1 MFMKIQIPKGR
12 ISVRIYPH
20 FEGLCI
26 TSSIR
31 PLKCNISLYIQNSS
45 PWITCTFLLYISS
58 HIKQF
63 KLNQNVYTRNAQISS
78 AQFSEYYSETTV
90 YQVRGK

>member
-12 ISVRIYPH
+12 ISVRIYSH

-26 TSSIR
+26 TLSIR

-45 PWITCTFLLYISS
+45 PWITALSYYIFQV
-58 HIKQF
+58 I
-63 KLNQNVYTRNAQISS
+63 LNNLN
-78 AQFSEYYSETTV
+78 
-90 YQVRGK
+90 

>member
-1 MFMKIQIPKGR
+1 MD
-12 ISVRIYPH
+12 Y
-20 FEGLCI
+20 
-26 TSSIR
+26 
-31 PLKCNISLYIQNSS
+31 
-45 PWITCTFLLYISS
+45 CTFLLYISS